1 MRLPVLQL
9 LCCCA
14 ALLGRTSCGA
24 LTEDEI
30 ITREVEWAKNAMKN
44 LRQGFYDDNHGLP
57 FDSSEDAADEDLIRF
72 ELPDPLPEDEES
84 VRETRKTTGIRGAA
98 LDSVS
103 R

>member
-1 MRLPVLQL
+1 MKLPVFQV

-14 ALLGRTSCGA
+14 ALLGRFSCEA
-24 LTEDEI
+24 LTEDDI

-44 LRQGFYDDNHGLP
+44 LRQGFYDDTHGLP
-57 FDSSEDAADEDLIRF
+57 IDASEDADDEELIRF

-84 VRETRKTTGIRGAA
+84 VRETRKTGIRGAA